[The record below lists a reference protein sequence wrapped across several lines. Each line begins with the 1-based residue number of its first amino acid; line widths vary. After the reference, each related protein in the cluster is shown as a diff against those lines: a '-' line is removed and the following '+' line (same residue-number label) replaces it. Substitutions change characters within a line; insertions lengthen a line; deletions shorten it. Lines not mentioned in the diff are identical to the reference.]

1 MKTALVA
8 RSTFGSQN
16 ELKCTKHTRV
26 GPLFEVEMSK
36 KCTPLWPG
44 MGEEQHTEKE
54 DPEVLC
60 SATSSGDEIGSD
72 AASDLNEEVFHQ
84 ENESMLK
91 SGIGKVAP
99 GDLMQNQKKR
109 MLHKRSNDEKNHLQP
124 ITVRGVYGS
133 GFVWLPNGASFNW
146 PKCSKCFQVSAKEAD
161 LSEASSVGKR
171 RKMV

>member
-99 GDLMQNQKKR
+99 GDLMQNQKNECCTRGPMMRRTTCSRSQYAESMAQALFGSLMVHHSTGRNVASASRSQPKR
-109 MLHKRSNDEKNHLQP
+109 Q
-124 ITVRGVYGS
+124 T
-133 GFVWLPNGASFNW
+133 
-146 PKCSKCFQVSAKEAD
+146 
-161 LSEASSVGKR
+161 
-171 RKMV
+171 